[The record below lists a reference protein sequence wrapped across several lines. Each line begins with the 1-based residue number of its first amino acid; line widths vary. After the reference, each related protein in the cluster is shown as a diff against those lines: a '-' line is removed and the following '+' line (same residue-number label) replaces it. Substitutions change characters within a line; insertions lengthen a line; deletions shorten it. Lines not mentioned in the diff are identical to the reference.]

1 MIIAL
6 FPHDKIKQ
14 SFEKAKEIQEFLS
27 KHNITVVAEDEL
39 AKKIGAKPISSIND
53 NDIRFLIAMGGDGT
67 ILRLS
72 HKYKHLNAAILGINL
87 GSLGFM
93 ADIPAEDIKSSLQDL
108 IDEKYTIDNRLM
120 IKAKRDQQ
128 EIYYASNDMVIHRG
142 ENHSLIELKV
152 SVDGSYL
159 NTFSCDGIIIAT
171 PNGST
176 AYSLA
181 AGGPILNPE
190 LQAFVITPICP
201 HTISNRPFVLNSE
214 HKIEIEFLKKDHQK
228 DIIVHADGI
237 DSFNMKENEPIMFCK
252 STKKFKLVKL
262 KRHDYFSTLRTKLN
276 WSGKFA
282 NQ

>member
-6 FPHDKIKQ
+6 FPHEKIKK
-14 SFEKAKEIQEFLS
+14 SFEIAKEIQQFLS
-27 KHNITVVAEDEL
+27 KNKITVVAEDEY
-39 AKKIGAKPISSIND
+39 AKEIGAKPISTIND
-53 NDIRFLIAMGGDGT
+53 NDIQFLISMGGDGT

-72 HKYKHLNAAILGINL
+72 HKYKHLDAAIVGINL
-87 GSLGFM
+87 GFLGFM
-93 ADIPAEDIKSSLQDL
+93 ADIPLNDIKSSLQDL
-108 IDEKYTIDNRLM
+108 IDGSYMIDNRLM
-120 IKAKRDQQ
+120 LKAKAPGKD
-128 EIYYASNDMVIHRG
+128 IHYASNDMVLHRG

-159 NTFSCDGIIIAT
+159 NTFSCDGLIIAT

-190 LQAFVITPICP
+190 LEAFVITPICP
-201 HTISNRPFVLNSE
+201 HTISNRPFVLSSD
-214 HKIEIEFLKKDHQK
+214 HKIEIEYLADSHQK
-228 DIIVHADGI
+228 PIVVYADGI
-237 DSFNMKENEPIMFCK
+237 DHFSMNDKDSYTFSK

-276 WSGKFA
+276 WSGKLSI
-282 NQ
+282 